1 MTMHPDDLERLVD
14 RALAE
19 LPAPRAPQSLR
30 PRVLAAID
38 PVPIIGRPWFT
49 WPWAAQV
56 ASIVAALAVAV
67 LVAWSWP
74 LLYAALTARLPD
86 TVRAALG
93 LVDSAAVT
101 GSALGR
107 VVQVTWGGVVMPLA
121 KLVLIFTVMICTACA
136 VCVAALGRLAPGGV
150 SQS

>member
-1 MTMHPDDLERLVD
+1 MTMTPDELERLVD

-19 LPAPRAPQSLR
+19 LPSPRAPRSLR
-30 PRVLAAID
+30 PRVLAAIE
-38 PVPIIGRPWFT
+38 PVPIVGRPWFT

-56 ASIVAALAVAV
+56 GSVVAALAVAV
-67 LVAWSWP
+67 VVAWYWP
-74 LLYAALTARLPD
+74 LLVGAITARLPE
-86 TVRAALG
+86 TLRVALG

-107 VVQVTWGGVVMPLA
+107 VVEVTWGGVVMPLA
-121 KLVLIFTVMICTACA
+121 KVVLVLTLMICTACA

>member
-1 MTMHPDDLERLVD
+1 MTITPEELERLVD
-14 RALAE
+14 RALAD
-19 LPAPRAPQSLR
+19 LPSPRAPRSLR
-30 PRVLAAID
+30 PRVLAAVE
-38 PVPIIGRPWFT
+38 PVPIVGRPWFT
-49 WPWAAQV
+49 WHWAAQIG
-56 ASIVAALAVAV
+56 SIVSALAVAV
-67 LVAWSWP
+67 LLAWYWP
-74 LLYAALTARLPD
+74 LLVGAVVARMPE
-86 TVRAALG
+86 TVRVALG

-121 KLVLIFTVMICTACA
+121 KLVLIVTVMVCTACA

>member
-1 MTMHPDDLERLVD
+1 MTMTPDDLERLVD
-14 RALAE
+14 RALAD
-19 LPAPRAPQSLR
+19 LPTPRAPRSLR
-30 PRVLAAID
+30 PRVLDAVE
-38 PVPIIGRPWFT
+38 PVPIVGRPWFT
-49 WPWAAQV
+49 WPWVAQA
-56 ASIVAALAVAV
+56 ASIVAVLAIAV
-67 LVAWSWP
+67 VVAWYWP
-74 LLYAALTARLPD
+74 LLVGAVTTRMPE
-86 TVRAALG
+86 TVRVALG

-121 KLVLIFTVMICTACA
+121 KLVLIFTVLVCTACA

>member
-1 MTMHPDDLERLVD
+1 MTMRPDDLERLVD

-19 LPAPRAPQSLR
+19 LPTPRAPRHLR
-30 PRVLAAID
+30 ERVLAAIE
-38 PVPIIGRPWFT
+38 PVPIVGRPWFT

-56 ASIVAALAVAV
+56 ASIVAALVGAVA
-67 LVAWSWP
+67 LAWMWP
-74 LLYAALTARLPD
+74 LVVEAVTARLPD
-86 TVRAALG
+86 TLKLALG
-93 LVDSAAVT
+93 VVDSAAVT

-107 VVQVTWGGVVMPLA
+107 VVEVTWVGVVMPMA
-121 KLVLIFTVMICTACA
+121 KVVLVLTVMLCTACA

>member
-1 MTMHPDDLERLVD
+1 MTMTPDDLERLVD
-14 RALAE
+14 RALAD
-19 LPAPRAPQSLR
+19 LPTPRAPRSLR
-30 PRVLAAID
+30 PRVLAAVE

-56 ASIVAALAVAV
+56 GSIVASLAIVVAVAWYWP
-67 LVAWSWP
+67 LVA
-74 LLYAALTARLPD
+74 AQVTARLPE
-86 TVRAALG
+86 TVRVALG
-93 LVDSAAVT
+93 LVDSAALT
-101 GSALGR
+101 GSAIGR

-121 KLVLIFTVMICTACA
+121 KLVLIVTVMICTACA